1 LRNVLEAVYD
11 LTPIKEN
18 GLMHLHDHMY
28 CWLIKLNWVK
38 NVHVN
43 MFTEVMIFQ
52 LCYFKIYWNW
62 KQIFFKCND
71 ISQ

>member
-1 LRNVLEAVYD
+1 
-11 LTPIKEN
+11 
-18 GLMHLHDHMY
+18 MHLHDHMY

-52 LCYFKIYWNW
+52 LCYFKIY
-62 KQIFFKCND
+62 
-71 ISQ
+71 